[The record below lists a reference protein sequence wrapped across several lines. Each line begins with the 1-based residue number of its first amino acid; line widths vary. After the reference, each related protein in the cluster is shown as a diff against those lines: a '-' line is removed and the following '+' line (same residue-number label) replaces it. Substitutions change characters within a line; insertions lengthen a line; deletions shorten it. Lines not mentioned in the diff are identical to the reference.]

1 MRRAP
6 ALAGVLTLCTILV
19 GCGEAGPTVVPDPES
34 DMVDIP
40 GAVLLASAGG
50 QRRTFGTTT
59 TVLYVNFDGAQIT
72 KSSTSDATTNSSF
85 IGGGTVPPF
94 DGDQATRD
102 QVVALVTQLY
112 DAYNIQIVTSR
123 PASGDY
129 DMALVGG
136 TPADLGLTYSSN
148 VAGVAPMDCDDKLP
162 RDIAF
167 IFSDSIKALTS
178 ASKYAQRVAETT
190 AHESGHTYGLPHS
203 DVGCDLMSYSSC
215 AELKTFLDQT
225 MPMQSDSYGKC
236 GLTTM
241 NSHQLLLGT
250 LGPAST
256 QPPAPPADTEAPK
269 VAITSPAAGAKVG
282 TSVTV
287 KASISD
293 DTAVTKATLL
303 ADGQA
308 VKTLTSAPWELTA
321 SLAAGPHTLVVEALD
336 AAGNKGSA
344 SVAVTVEAAQP
355 TPPPGGGTEPPPSTG
370 DTQAP
375 KVTIVSPA
383 EGASVAT
390 TLTVQATIVD
400 DTAVARADL
409 LVDGQLSASRTAAPF
424 DFQVTLTVGKHTL
437 RVEALDAAG
446 NKGSGAVTVNVDP
459 GLPVLPGPTAPT
471 PPTPGAFG
479 ASCES
484 SADCHSGLCAEDPE
498 VVGKYCTETCDP
510 AANMCPDRAGCYPS
524 TSSVSVCGRPTGAPL
539 EADGEQLIGG
549 CSVGRGADGD
559 AMMLLLV
566 LVALPLAARQRV
578 RGRA

>member
-6 ALAGVLTLCTILV
+6 TLAGVTLCTILV
-19 GCGEAGPTVVPDPES
+19 ACGEAGPVVDPES
-34 DMVDIP
+34 DMVDVP
-40 GAVLLASAGG
+40 EAVLQASAGG

-72 KSSTSDATTNSSF
+72 KSNTSDATTNSSF
-85 IGGGTVPPF
+85 IGGGAVPPF

-112 DAYNIQIVTSR
+112 AAYDIQVVTSR

-136 TPADLGLTYSSN
+136 TPADLGLAYSSN
-148 VAGVAPMDCDDKLP
+148 VTGVAPMDCDDKLP

-167 IFSDSIKALTS
+167 VFSDSIKALTS
-178 ASKYAQRVAETT
+178 ASMYARRVAETA

-236 GLTTM
+236 GLTSM

-250 LGPAST
+250 LGPAPT
-256 QPPAPPADTEAPK
+256 QPQPPAPPADTEAPK

-287 KASISD
+287 KASITD
-293 DTAVTKATLL
+293 DTGVTKATLL

-308 VKTLTSAPWELTA
+308 LKSLASPPWELTA

-344 SVAVTVEAAQP
+344 TVVVTVETALP

-375 KVTIVSPA
+375 RVTIGSPA
-383 EGASVAT
+383 EGATVAT
-390 TLTVQATIVD
+390 TLTLQATVVD
-400 DTAVARADL
+400 DTAVARVDL
-409 LVDGQLSASRTAAPF
+409 LVDGQLSASRTGSPF
-424 DFQVTLTVGKHTL
+424 DFQVSLPVGKHTL
-437 RVEALDAAG
+437 RVEALDGAG
-446 NKGSGAVTVNVDP
+446 NKGSAAVTVNVDA

-471 PPTPGAFG
+471 APGAFG
-479 ASCES
+479 ARCES
-484 SADCHSGLCAEDPE
+484 AADCQSGLCAEDPE
-498 VVGKYCTETCDP
+498 VVGKYCTEICDP
-510 AANMCPDRAGCYPS
+510 AANMCPDQAGCYSS
-524 TSSVSVCGRPTGAPL
+524 TSSVSVCGRPTGAPPGASGDRL
-539 EADGEQLIGG
+539 LGG
-549 CSVGRGADGD
+549 CSVGPGADEGPGL
-559 AMMLLLV
+559 LLLV
-566 LVALPLAARQRV
+566 VIALPLVARRRV
-578 RGRA
+578 RARRAA